1 MVVDYSRR
9 YNIEVVKSVD
19 VSLMDEKLFG
29 QRREM
34 NNPSP

>member
-1 MVVDYSRR
+1 MAVNYSRR
-9 YNIEVVKSVD
+9 YSIEVVKSVD